1 MFLIGFSFAR
11 WISSGNLLY
20 NNVNILNNTEL
31 YTLKT
36 VNMVNFMYLYFTRI
50 LKKFLEGRLK
60 YYTSIVL
67 CPTVYTQYVH
77 VILLL
82 KKVVLIMRIVKFLHN
97 AIILNFGLK
106 FLPY

>member
-20 NNVNILNNTEL
+20 NNVNILHNTEL

-36 VNMVNFMYLYFTRI
+36 VYMVNFMYLHFTRI
-50 LKKFLEGRLK
+50 KKKFLEGRLK

-67 CPTVYTQYVH
+67 CPTVYTQYMH

-97 AIILNFGLK
+97 AIILKFGLK